1 MSLSLVKI
9 NGGGSVNEEYVLLLA
24 TSDCN
29 LKGWVIADSTFDA
42 KGNASNKTRHTY
54 WFRDKLIKSG
64 EYIAVFTKAGTAT
77 EGKMDSGAACHLFYW
92 NLGTAVWNNDGDTA
106 VLLKSHATQRRKS
119 S

>member
-1 MSLSLVKI
+1 MSLKLVKI

-24 TSDCN
+24 ASDCN

-54 WFRDKLIKSG
+54 WFGDKLIKAG
-64 EYIAVFTKAGTAT
+64 EYIALYTRVGTAT
-77 EGKMDSGAACHLFYW
+77 EGKVSSGAVCHYFYW
-92 NLGTAVWNNDGDTA
+92 NLGAAVWNNDGDTA
-106 VLLKSHATQRRKS
+106 VLLKSHATQKRQS